1 MGGKM
6 LMENKCGEWRARLHR
21 EMRRGFLS
29 IWILWALKKRGA
41 KMYGYEII
49 QALREKSMGRWAP
62 KAGTIYP
69 ILRRLEEKGF
79 VKSEWTSSK
88 TRGLSRRYYKI
99 TPSGIKAAETA
110 FSELKKM
117 MVGFKEF
124 LRELF
129 GID

>member
-1 MGGKM
+1 MPMRDKGS
-6 LMENKCGEWRARLHR
+6 EWRARLHK

-29 IWILWALKKRGA
+29 MWILWALKKRGA

-49 QALREKSMGRWAP
+49 RDLREKSKGRWEP

-69 ILRRLEEKGF
+69 FLRRLENKGF
-79 VKSEWTSSK
+79 VKSEWASPK

-110 FSELKKM
+110 FSEWKKM

-124 LRELF
+124 LHELF